1 MKLKPRGRAKQALLM
16 IKQCTSWLAV
26 IFENK
31 CYCLLPESF
40 VMSSHG
46 LEAFCLD
53 ASYIA
58 AFNIFNLPSLANL
71 ESSRPLLLNL
81 SWLASSNVTIYTDD
95 RASILAN
102 FEYEEIVS
110 LPLSKPLTIQC
121 PVPACI
127 FPISGYFTFL
137 QRLLLYIN
145 IGIATFSLHV
155 LLLRGVSQ
163 IWLTTFWFSVLF
175 MFIATIATTKVPMIY
190 NLDFNRQYS
199 LHMLVSCRR
208 CFGSLFV
215 PSQGNLDM
223 LQPI

>member
-1 MKLKPRGRAKQALLM
+1 MG
-16 IKQCTSWLAV
+16 
-26 IFENK
+26 
-31 CYCLLPESF
+31 
-40 VMSSHG
+40 SHG

-58 AFNIFNLPSLANL
+58 AFNILNLPSLAL
-71 ESSRPLLLNL
+71 PESSRSLSSNL

-110 LPLSKPLTIQC
+110 LPLSKPLAIQC
-121 PVPACI
+121 PVLACI

-145 IGIATFSLHV
+145 IGIATFALHV
-155 LLLRGVSQ
+155 PLLRGVSQ

-190 NLDFNRQYS
+190 NLDFQPAILFAHVGFLPTLLWFSFRAEPGEPRHAAGHALVQAAAQIGDPEDPEDWSSSGCRNR
-199 LHMLVSCRR
+199 RR
-208 CFGSLFV
+208 S
-215 PSQGNLDM
+215 
-223 LQPI
+223 